1 MKKLM
6 VAVAGAVLM
15 AGMANAHA
23 ADLEAGKAKY
33 MACQGCHG
41 PTGAGQAIFPAVAGK
56 DVDYLIEVMTKYRD
70 GETVGANTALMAP
83 HARALSDEDIANL
96 SAYMNSL

>member
-6 VAVAGAVLM
+6 VAVAGAVMLI
-15 AGMANAHA
+15 GMANVHA
-23 ADLEAGKAKY
+23 ADVEAGKTKY

-56 DVDYLIEVMTKYRD
+56 DVEYLVDVMVKYRD

-83 HARALSDEDIANL
+83 HARALSDDDIANL
-96 SAYMNSL
+96 AAYMSSL